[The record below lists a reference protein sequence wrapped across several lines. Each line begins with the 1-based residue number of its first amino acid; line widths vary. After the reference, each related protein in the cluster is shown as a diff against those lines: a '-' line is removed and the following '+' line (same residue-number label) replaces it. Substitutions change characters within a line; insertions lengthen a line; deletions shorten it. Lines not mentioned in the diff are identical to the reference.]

1 MPVHSRRRKRSLR
14 IEGLE
19 VRRVLAVNPY
29 SLDLDAVGTVDLFA
43 PDGGGSVQDFFV
55 DHPLSIGGIITSRNQ
70 PGTNNRPP
78 NVGAV
83 SFASNEGEVLNEA
96 APGLLQNASDPEGT
110 PVRVSAIAS
119 QSAFGATLFGNAD
132 GSFTYD
138 SSTSVLLKQL
148 KPGQTSVDTFE
159 FVVEDADG
167 GQTVSSASVTVSGK
181 NTAPALSNNGGGTVS
196 EGANSA
202 ITPQQLRFT
211 DPDDAPNELTFTVL
225 VAPSH
230 GALKFSD
237 DLATTIH
244 SFTQQDIDVGRVLYV
259 HNGDES
265 GADSFQ
271 FQLADGNE
279 DGVTPTT
286 GTFSFTV
293 TAVDDAP
300 SNSGSLPASATFNE
314 DESGALDLSS
324 VSFSDADGGSSTI
337 VLDADEG
344 KFQATDGGGVIVSGA
359 DTNQIRLT
367 GSSSDLNTFLA
378 NPNAITYTPPIN
390 ATGASADTVT
400 MTSQSDDESRV
411 LGSFDVN
418 ITDVA
423 DPPSNS
429 GTLPSDITVTED
441 AASNV
446 DLSGVTL
453 ADPDGDS
460 LTLTLTASGGVLA
473 ASSGGG
479 VTTGGSGTGTLTL
492 SGSPSDLNTFLD
504 TPTNIQYTGPSN
516 VSGDDAE
523 TIAVSVNDGGAPV
536 GLGTINVDITNVA
549 DPPSNSGSLPSD
561 ITVTEDAASNVD
573 LSGVTLTDPD
583 GDSLTL
589 TLTASGGVL
598 AASSG
603 GGVTA
608 GGSGTGTLTLSGSPS
623 DLNTFL
629 DTPTNI
635 QYTGPSNVSGDD
647 AETIAV
653 SVNDGGAPVGLGS
666 VNVDI
671 TNVADP
677 PSNSGTLPSDIT
689 VTEDAASD
697 VDLSGVTLTDP
708 DGDSLT
714 LTLTAS
720 GGVLAA
726 SSGGGVTTG
735 GSGTGTLT
743 LSGSPSDLNTFLD
756 TPTNIQ
762 YTGPSNVSGDNAET
776 IAVSVHDGGAPVGLG
791 TINVDITNVA
801 DPPSNSGSL
810 PSDITVTED
819 AASNVDLSGVTLT
832 DPDGDSLT
840 LTLTASG
847 GVLAASSGGG
857 VTTGGSGT
865 GTLTLSGSPSDL
877 NTFLD
882 TPTNIQYT
890 GPSNVS
896 GDNAETIAVS
906 INDGGAP
913 VGLGTINVDIT
924 NVADPPSNTGTLP
937 SDITVTEDAASDV
950 DLSGVT
956 LTDPDGDSLTLTL
969 TASGGVLAASS
980 GGGVTAGGSGTGTL
994 TLSGSPSDLNTFLD
1008 TPTNIQYTGPSNVS
1022 GDNAETI
1029 AVSVNDGGAPV
1040 GLGTINVDI
1049 TNVADPPSNSGTLPS
1064 DITVTEDAASNVDL
1078 SGVTLTDPDG
1088 DSLTLTLTASGGV
1101 LAASSSGGVTAG
1113 GSGTGTL
1120 TLSGSASNLNA
1131 FLDTSSN
1138 VQYTGPNN
1146 VSGDDAET
1154 IAVSVN
1160 DGGVPVGLG
1169 TINVDITN
1177 VADPPSNSGSL
1188 PSDITVTEDAAS
1200 NVDLSGVTLADPD
1213 GDSLTLTLTA
1223 SGGVL
1228 AASSG
1233 GGVTVGG
1240 SGTGTLTL
1248 SGSPSDLN
1256 TFLDTTTNIQYT
1268 GPSNVSGDDA
1278 ETIAVSINDGGAPVG
1293 LGTINVDITNV
1304 ADPPGNSGSLPSDI
1318 VATKN
1323 TPSNVPLGSVE
1334 LFDADGDPLTLDL
1347 VVSSGTL
1354 NASSG
1359 GGVTVS
1365 GAGSATIQLAGTIG
1379 DLNAF
1384 LNTVTNIQ
1392 YTGATDVTGDNV
1404 ATMTVSVGDGN
1415 STIGLGVVNIDVVD
1429 GSDPPSNSGTLP
1441 SQITVIEETASDVDF
1456 SAVTLTDPNGDN
1468 LTLTLTASAGILTAA
1483 SVGGVTAGG
1492 SGTGVL
1498 TLSGSPA
1505 SLNTYLD
1512 TTSNIQYIGPIDV
1525 VGDDVATISVTVDD
1539 GAAPVSLGSVNI
1551 DITNIADPPSNS
1563 GTLPSDITVTEDAA
1577 SNVDLSGVTLADPDG
1592 DSLTLTLTA
1601 SGGVLAASSG
1611 GGVTAGGS
1619 GTGTLTLSGSA
1630 SNLNAFLDTSS
1641 NVQYTGPNNVSG
1653 DDAETIAVSV
1663 NDGGAPVGLGTI
1675 NVDITNVADPPS
1687 NSGTLPSDI
1696 TVTEDAAS
1704 NVDLSGV
1711 TLADPDGD
1719 SLTLTFTAS
1728 GGALAASSSG
1738 GVTAGGSGTGT
1749 LTLSG
1754 SPSDL
1759 NTFLDTTTNI
1769 QYTGPSNVFGDDAAT
1784 VAVSVNDGGA
1794 PVGLG
1799 TINVDIT
1806 NVADPPSNSGSLPSD
1821 ITVTEDAASNV
1832 DLSGVTLADP
1842 DGDSL
1847 TLTLTASGG
1856 ALAASSGGGVT
1867 AGGSGTGTLTLSGSP
1882 SDLNTFLDTTTNIQC
1897 TGPSNVF
1904 GDDAATVAVSV
1915 NDGGAPVGLGTI
1927 NVDIT
1932 NVADPPS
1939 NSGSLPSDLAV
1950 TEDVA
1955 SNVDLSAVTLTDPDG
1970 DSLTLTLTASS
1981 GILAASSGAGVTVGG
1996 SGSDTLTLAGAPADL
2011 NGFLGV
2017 ATNILFTGPTNLAGD
2032 DAATLSVSVNDGGG
2046 PIVLGTLNLDIS
2058 AVNDDPVNV
2067 GVFPSNLSIVED
2079 LTSNLDLSS
2088 ITILDADVGG
2098 GLLRVTLTSTNG
2110 TLTSLSSGGVTV
2122 GGSGTNVLTLLGT
2135 LADLNAFLDV
2145 TSNIQLLGDLNLAG
2159 DDADVLSVVVNDLGN
2174 TGSGGGSDISLGNIN
2189 IDIAAVN
2196 DDPTNV
2202 GSLPLDLSL
2211 VTGLLGG
2218 IDLSSLEIADVDV
2231 ANGLLTVTL
2240 SAVASDLFASDS
2252 GGVTVGGSGSDTLT
2266 LTGTLANLNAYLD
2279 VTTNLG
2285 LFPGLGLLGEDV
2297 DLLTVTVNDG
2307 GQSGSGGGTDVVL
2320 GLINIDVL
2328 PVAAP
2333 LVSIAS
2339 EEQLNIPVVLDNPA
2353 LPDHEAPLERNR
2365 SITGGLEPDNV
2376 DELFGR
2382 FGPWND
2388 REFVPTLF

>member
-19 VRRVLAVNPY
+19 ERRVLAVNPY

-344 KFQATDGGGVIVSGA
+344 KFQATDGGGVTVSGA

-653 SVNDGGAPVGLGS
+653 SVNDGGAPVGLG
-666 VNVDI
+666 
-671 TNVADP
+671 
-677 PSNSGTLPSDIT
+677 
-689 VTEDAASD
+689 
-697 VDLSGVTLTDP
+697 
-708 DGDSLT
+708 
-714 LTLTAS
+714 
-720 GGVLAA
+720 
-726 SSGGGVTTG
+726 
-735 GSGTGTLT
+735 
-743 LSGSPSDLNTFLD
+743 
-756 TPTNIQ
+756 
-762 YTGPSNVSGDNAET
+762 
-776 IAVSVHDGGAPVGLG
+776 

-801 DPPSNSGSL
+801 DPPSNS
-810 PSDITVTED
+810 
-819 AASNVDLSGVTLT
+819 
-832 DPDGDSLT
+832 
-840 LTLTASG
+840 
-847 GVLAASSGGG
+847 
-857 VTTGGSGT
+857 
-865 GTLTLSGSPSDL
+865 
-877 NTFLD
+877 
-882 TPTNIQYT
+882 
-890 GPSNVS
+890 
-896 GDNAETIAVS
+896 
-906 INDGGAP
+906 
-913 VGLGTINVDIT
+913 
-924 NVADPPSNTGTLP
+924 GTLP

-1008 TPTNIQYTGPSNVS
+1008 TPTNIQYMGPSNVS

-1040 GLGTINVDI
+1040 GLGSVNVDI
-1049 TNVADPPSNSGTLPS
+1049 TNV
-1064 DITVTEDAASNVDL
+1064 
-1078 SGVTLTDPDG
+1078 
-1088 DSLTLTLTASGGV
+1088 
-1101 LAASSSGGVTAG
+1101 
-1113 GSGTGTL
+1113 
-1120 TLSGSASNLNA
+1120 
-1131 FLDTSSN
+1131 
-1138 VQYTGPNN
+1138 
-1146 VSGDDAET
+1146 
-1154 IAVSVN
+1154 
-1160 DGGVPVGLG
+1160 
-1169 TINVDITN
+1169 
-1177 VADPPSNSGSL
+1177 
-1188 PSDITVTEDAAS
+1188 
-1200 NVDLSGVTLADPD
+1200 
-1213 GDSLTLTLTA
+1213 
-1223 SGGVL
+1223 
-1228 AASSG
+1228 
-1233 GGVTVGG
+1233 
-1240 SGTGTLTL
+1240 
-1248 SGSPSDLN
+1248 
-1256 TFLDTTTNIQYT
+1256 
-1268 GPSNVSGDDA
+1268 
-1278 ETIAVSINDGGAPVG
+1278 
-1293 LGTINVDITNV
+1293 
-1304 ADPPGNSGSLPSDI
+1304 
-1318 VATKN
+1318 
-1323 TPSNVPLGSVE
+1323 
-1334 LFDADGDPLTLDL
+1334 
-1347 VVSSGTL
+1347 
-1354 NASSG
+1354 
-1359 GGVTVS
+1359 
-1365 GAGSATIQLAGTIG
+1365 
-1379 DLNAF
+1379 
-1384 LNTVTNIQ
+1384 
-1392 YTGATDVTGDNV
+1392 
-1404 ATMTVSVGDGN
+1404 
-1415 STIGLGVVNIDVVD
+1415 
-1429 GSDPPSNSGTLP
+1429 
-1441 SQITVIEETASDVDF
+1441 
-1456 SAVTLTDPNGDN
+1456 
-1468 LTLTLTASAGILTAA
+1468 
-1483 SVGGVTAGG
+1483 
-1492 SGTGVL
+1492 
-1498 TLSGSPA
+1498 
-1505 SLNTYLD
+1505 
-1512 TTSNIQYIGPIDV
+1512 
-1525 VGDDVATISVTVDD
+1525 
-1539 GAAPVSLGSVNI
+1539 
-1551 DITNIADPPSNS
+1551 
-1563 GTLPSDITVTEDAA
+1563 
-1577 SNVDLSGVTLADPDG
+1577 
-1592 DSLTLTLTA
+1592 
-1601 SGGVLAASSG
+1601 
-1611 GGVTAGGS
+1611 
-1619 GTGTLTLSGSA
+1619 
-1630 SNLNAFLDTSS
+1630 
-1641 NVQYTGPNNVSG
+1641 
-1653 DDAETIAVSV
+1653 
-1663 NDGGAPVGLGTI
+1663 
-1675 NVDITNVADPPS
+1675 
-1687 NSGTLPSDI
+1687 
-1696 TVTEDAAS
+1696 
-1704 NVDLSGV
+1704 
-1711 TLADPDGD
+1711 
-1719 SLTLTFTAS
+1719 
-1728 GGALAASSSG
+1728 
-1738 GVTAGGSGTGT
+1738 
-1749 LTLSG
+1749 
-1754 SPSDL
+1754 
-1759 NTFLDTTTNI
+1759 
-1769 QYTGPSNVFGDDAAT
+1769 
-1784 VAVSVNDGGA
+1784 
-1794 PVGLG
+1794 
-1799 TINVDIT
+1799 
-1806 NVADPPSNSGSLPSD
+1806 
-1821 ITVTEDAASNV
+1821 
-1832 DLSGVTLADP
+1832 
-1842 DGDSL
+1842 
-1847 TLTLTASGG
+1847 
-1856 ALAASSGGGVT
+1856 
-1867 AGGSGTGTLTLSGSP
+1867 
-1882 SDLNTFLDTTTNIQC
+1882 
-1897 TGPSNVF
+1897 
-1904 GDDAATVAVSV
+1904 
-1915 NDGGAPVGLGTI
+1915 
-1927 NVDIT
+1927 
-1932 NVADPPS
+1932 
-1939 NSGSLPSDLAV
+1939 
-1950 TEDVA
+1950 
-1955 SNVDLSAVTLTDPDG
+1955 
-1970 DSLTLTLTASS
+1970 
-1981 GILAASSGAGVTVGG
+1981 
-1996 SGSDTLTLAGAPADL
+1996 
-2011 NGFLGV
+2011 
-2017 ATNILFTGPTNLAGD
+2017 
-2032 DAATLSVSVNDGGG
+2032 
-2046 PIVLGTLNLDIS
+2046 
-2058 AVNDDPVNV
+2058 
-2067 GVFPSNLSIVED
+2067 
-2079 LTSNLDLSS
+2079 
-2088 ITILDADVGG
+2088 
-2098 GLLRVTLTSTNG
+2098 
-2110 TLTSLSSGGVTV
+2110 
-2122 GGSGTNVLTLLGT
+2122 
-2135 LADLNAFLDV
+2135 
-2145 TSNIQLLGDLNLAG
+2145 
-2159 DDADVLSVVVNDLGN
+2159 
-2174 TGSGGGSDISLGNIN
+2174 
-2189 IDIAAVN
+2189 
-2196 DDPTNV
+2196 
-2202 GSLPLDLSL
+2202 
-2211 VTGLLGG
+2211 
-2218 IDLSSLEIADVDV
+2218 
-2231 ANGLLTVTL
+2231 
-2240 SAVASDLFASDS
+2240 
-2252 GGVTVGGSGSDTLT
+2252 
-2266 LTGTLANLNAYLD
+2266 
-2279 VTTNLG
+2279 
-2285 LFPGLGLLGEDV
+2285 
-2297 DLLTVTVNDG
+2297 
-2307 GQSGSGGGTDVVL
+2307 
-2320 GLINIDVL
+2320 
-2328 PVAAP
+2328 
-2333 LVSIAS
+2333 
-2339 EEQLNIPVVLDNPA
+2339 
-2353 LPDHEAPLERNR
+2353 
-2365 SITGGLEPDNV
+2365 
-2376 DELFGR
+2376 
-2382 FGPWND
+2382 
-2388 REFVPTLF
+2388 